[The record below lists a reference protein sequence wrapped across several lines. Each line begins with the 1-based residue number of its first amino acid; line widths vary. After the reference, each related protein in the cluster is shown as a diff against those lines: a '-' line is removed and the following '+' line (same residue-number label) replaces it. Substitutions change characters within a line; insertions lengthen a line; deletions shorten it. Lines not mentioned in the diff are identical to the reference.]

1 MITRHHCAALL
12 ACAAFLTLSPAG
24 HVLAQT
30 PEELAALKKKAEE
43 TAPAGEATY
52 LKTITATGGKTGRD
66 PYSTPAAT
74 STITADE
81 VEQFGNRN
89 IDDALRAT
97 PGTFTRDNPQNPG
110 LAVNI
115 RGLEGSG
122 RVNMM
127 IDGVRQNFRFT
138 GHEAQ
143 GFAYIDPAFIS
154 GIDIS
159 RGAVSGVGGA
169 GALAGAANMRTYNIE
184 DLLTDGKNYGGFA
197 TASFGSNRSGWS
209 ESALGAYRV
218 NDSIAFLGGISK
230 KDPGNYKNGNGE
242 VVPYTESDLI
252 SGIFKTEITPN
263 DEHSL
268 KLSGILYN
276 NDFIA
281 NSYDQTINA
290 QTYSANYAYTPGNDL
305 IDFRANIYYNDIK
318 MKYDQSPM
326 IPGGGSAAGRVV
338 DDKGFGFDVSNTS
351 NFDLGAV
358 AVTSNYGVE
367 YFSDDYDVVNSR
379 LAPSSGVNG
388 SGKSSTTSVFNSTK
402 LTYGMADL
410 TLGLRYDR
418 FDLKGNG
425 QVSAGN
431 PLGMPAGPYSVDS
444 SEGRLNPSVTFA
456 LNPVDWLQPY
466 VKYAETSRGPT
477 VNETFVGGTHPGGGA
492 PQFFFPNPF
501 LEPEIS
507 KGWEIGANIKV
518 DDLLTAG
525 DSFRFRADYFNN
537 DVDNYITA
545 NFIGGTHFA
554 NVPGTTKVQ
563 GIELEGAYDAG
574 FVFANVSY
582 THTESDLP
590 SQVNG
595 FGAQSYLPDDIFTA
609 TLGARFLEDHRLTVG
624 GRLYAVSESYIGEV
638 NVAPGQSPYQDG
650 YELVDIFTNYKFKN
664 GFEVT
669 ASVLNVFDKEYTPA
683 LSTSPSITVD
693 TGRGRTFL
701 LTAKATF

>member
-1 MITRHHCAALL
+1 M
-12 ACAAFLTLSPAG
+12 
-24 HVLAQT
+24 
-30 PEELAALKKKAEE
+30 AALKKKAEE
-43 TAPAGEATY
+43 TAAAGEATY
-52 LKTITATGGKTGRD
+52 LQTITATGSKTGRD

-143 GFAYIDPAFIS
+143 GFAYIDPAFIA

-169 GALAGAANMRTYNIE
+169 GALAGAANLRTYNIE
-184 DLLTDGKNYGGFA
+184 DLLTDGKTYGGFA
-197 TASFGSNRSGWS
+197 TASFGSNQSGWS

-230 KDPGNYKNGNGE
+230 KTQATTRTAMARLFPI
-242 VVPYTESDLI
+242 PESDLI

-276 NDFIA
+276 NDFVA
-281 NSYDQTINA
+281 NSYDQSITA

-305 IDFRANIYYNDIK
+305 IDFRANVYYNDIK
-318 MKYDQSPM
+318 MKYDKSPV
-326 IPGGGSAAGRVV
+326 IPGGGSAAGRVI

-379 LAPSSGVNG
+379 LSPSSGVNG

-402 LTYGMADL
+402 LTYGIADL

-418 FDLKGNG
+418 FDLKGDG

-444 SEGRLNPSVTFA
+444 SEGRVNPSVTFA
-456 LNPVDWLQPY
+456 LNPVEWLQPY
-466 VKYAETSRGPT
+466 VKYAETSCGPT

-507 KGWEIGANIKV
+507 KGWEVGANIKV

-545 NFIGGTHFA
+545 NFVGGTHFA

-574 FVFANVSY
+574 FAFANISY

-624 GRLYAVSESYIGEV
+624 GRLYAVSESYIGEI

-664 GFEVT
+664 GFELT

-701 LTAKATF
+701 VTAKATF

>member
-1 MITRHHCAALL
+1 M
-12 ACAAFLTLSPAG
+12 
-24 HVLAQT
+24 
-30 PEELAALKKKAEE
+30 AALKKKAEE

-52 LKTITATGGKTGRD
+52 LKTITVKGGKTGRD

-81 VEQFGNRN
+81 VEQFGNKN
-89 IDDALRAT
+89 IDDALRAS

-169 GALAGAANMRTYNIE
+169 GALAGAANLRTYNID

-197 TASFGSNRSGWS
+197 TASFGSNKSGWS

-281 NSYDQTINA
+281 NSYDQSITA
-290 QTYSANYAYTPGNDL
+290 QTYSANYAYTPGNNL
-305 IDFRANIYYNDIK
+305 IDFRANVYYNDIK
-318 MKYDQSPM
+318 MKYDQSPI
-326 IPGGGSAAGRVV
+326 IPGGGSAAGRVI

-351 NFDLGAV
+351 SFDLGAV

-367 YFSDDYDVVNSR
+367 YFSDDYDVVNSTR
-379 LAPSSGVNG
+379 ALNSGVNG
-388 SGKSSTTSVFNSTK
+388 SGKSSTTSVFNSTQ
-402 LTYGMADL
+402 LTYGIADL

-425 QVSAGN
+425 QVAAGN

-554 NVPGTTKVQ
+554 NVRGTTKVQ
-563 GIELEGAYDAG
+563 GIEVEGAYDAG
-574 FVFANVSY
+574 FAFANVSY
-582 THTESDLP
+582 THTDSDLP
-590 SQVNG
+590 SQTNG
-595 FGAQSYLPDDIFTA
+595 FGAQSYLPDNIFTA
-609 TLGARFLEDHRLTVG
+609 TLGARFLEDHRLTAG
-624 GRLYAVSESYIGEV
+624 GRLYAVSKSYIGEV

-664 GFEVT
+664 GFELT

-701 LTAKATF
+701 VTAKATF

>member
-24 HVLAQT
+24 HVFAQT
-30 PEELAALKKKAEE
+30 PEELAALKKKADE
-43 TAPAGEATY
+43 TAAAGATTY
-52 LKTITATGGKTGRD
+52 LQTITATSGKTGRD
-66 PYSTPAAT
+66 PYATPAAT

-81 VEQFGNRN
+81 IEQFGNRN

-143 GFAYIDPAFIS
+143 GFAYIDPAFLA

-169 GALAGAANMRTYNIE
+169 GALAGAANLRTYNIE
-184 DLLTDGKNYGGFA
+184 DLLTDGKTYGGFA
-197 TASFGSNRSGWS
+197 TASFGNNRSGWS
-209 ESALGAYRV
+209 EAALGAYRV

-242 VVPYTESDLI
+242 VVPYTESDLV

-281 NSYDQTINA
+281 NSYDQSVTA

-305 IDFRANIYYNDIK
+305 IDFRANVYYNDIK
-318 MKYDQSPM
+318 MKYDKSPV
-326 IPGGGSAAGRVV
+326 IPGGGSASGRVI

-388 SGKSSTTSVFNSTK
+388 SGKSATTSVFNATK
-402 LTYGMADL
+402 LTYGIADL

-444 SEGRLNPSVTFA
+444 SDGRINPSVTFA

-466 VKYAETSRGPT
+466 VKYAETSRSPT

-507 KGWEIGANIKV
+507 KGWEVGANIKV

-525 DSFRFRADYFNN
+525 DSFRLRADYFNN

-609 TLGARFLEDHRLTVG
+609 TLGARFLEDHRLTIG
-624 GRLYAVSESYIGEV
+624 GRLYAVSESYIGEI
-638 NVAPGQSPYQDG
+638 NVAPGQSPYQEG
-650 YELVDIFTNYKFKN
+650 YELVDIFTNYKFEN
-664 GFEVT
+664 GFELT

-701 LTAKATF
+701 VTAKATF